1 MQFTIIMNQILV
13 LFSMIFVGY
22 IIRKKD
28 IINKEINQGLSS
40 ILLEVTLPA
49 LIISSM
55 MIKINTELINNIKII
70 SLLSFILY
78 SVIVLLTIFITN
90 FLSLSHRRKTV
101 FKFLLIFGNVGY
113 MGYPVINAIYP
124 NYGIFYA
131 IIANVFYNFLMF
143 TYGVYIFIQNEDNS
157 NQISLKNLLNNGL
170 IAVAIGFLL
179 LITGWQLPKPIAGAL
194 KSLGSMTFPLSML
207 IIGSSLTNVNLKS
220 TIKNFHFYLL
230 SGLRLLII
238 PLIIYVA
245 LSQFELPSIVENIS
259 IILFS
264 MPAAANAVIF
274 AEKFEGDYNF
284 ASEGVFFTTLLSL
297 FTIPIFVYLITL

>member
-194 KSLGSMTFPLSML
+194 ESLGSMTFPLSML